1 MTQIISFYKNHS
13 TLTDITQPL
22 QIWKARLLKTV
33 LLWALMSVASIL
45 KLDFCEPLGLM
56 LAYDM

>member
-1 MTQIISFYKNHS
+1 MRFCKNHS

-22 QIWKARLLKTV
+22 QIWKTRILKKF
-33 LLWALMSVASIL
+33 LQLALMSVASIL
-45 KLDFCEPLGLM
+45 KLDFFEPVGLM